1 VLNALVVCEQER
13 LQCMSETIPANS
25 RILWAVRQ
33 WITSQQIVM

>member
-1 VLNALVVCEQER
+1 
-13 LQCMSETIPANS
+13 MSETIPANS